1 MLDNLTKYDQIAKGM
16 GCQGHFIQS
25 IDELKKV
32 INEAILSKKTTIIDI
47 QMDGLPAPSF

>member
-1 MLDNLTKYDQIAKGM
+1 MLDNLTRYDQIAEGM

-32 INEAILSKKTTIIDI
+32 IYKAILSKKTTIIDI
-47 QMDGLPAPSF
+47 EMDGLPAPAF